1 MGISKRFASETY
13 VIEITDLKVDKV
25 DGKGLSSED
34 FTTEEKEKLA
44 SIVTT
49 SLTTVTDDGNGSVT
63 LSSINGS
70 EMVVTDDDNGN
81 VSIS

>member
-1 MGISKRFASETY
+1 MAIEKRFASEEY

>member
-1 MGISKRFASETY
+1 MVIENRFATEEY
-13 VIEITDLKVDKV
+13 VTEITDLKVDKV